1 MDPLLLLRQGL
12 LFLHL
17 VAFAIAFAEI
27 VRADWRLLRAARI
40 DFGALH
46 ATAGLVG
53 LMLLLLWATG
63 LGLIALD
70 TGFDPAAIAGKP
82 KLVAKLIA
90 VTVLTGNG
98 VLLHHFAFPQLRSGA
113 RSPSRLT
120 LIAALGAI
128 STVTWTYAAFV
139 GSARLIA
146 GAMSLEAFLAL
157 YGIGLV
163 TGIAV
168 AVIVVAPLLRTR
180 LIAQAPR
187 TLTPVDDLA
196 QWTADSDIDALDEDA
211 PPQRKRA

>member
-1 MDPLLLLRQGL
+1 MDTVLLVRQGL

-27 VRADWRLLRAARI
+27 VRADWRLLRTPRI

-53 LMLLLLWATG
+53 LMLLMLWATG

-70 TGFDPAAIAGKP
+70 TGFDPSAIAARP
-82 KLVAKLIA
+82 KLVMKLIA
-90 VTVLTGNG
+90 VTVLTANG
-98 VLLHHFAFPQLRSGA
+98 VLLHHFAFPQLRVGV
-113 RSPSRLT
+113 RSHSRLAV
-120 LIAALGAI
+120 IAALGAI

-168 AVIVVAPLLRTR
+168 AVIVVAPVLRTR
-180 LIAQAPR
+180 LTAQAPR

-196 QWTADSDIDALDEDA
+196 QWTADSDAESPVIVEE
-211 PPQRKRA
+211 RKRA